1 MKKLI
6 INENEK
12 NNIINLYRKHDILLS
27 EAKGGRIGRK
37 LSRLLSSKNLDDL
50 IGGIDSL
57 FSGERNYYTY
67 SITPN
72 GGLKVESTLVD
83 KETFIDDLNEIIDEM
98 TSQNG
103 RVSLSSENTRNF
115 FTQLFMINDAKFAM
129 DFIQDRI
136 NQLDV
141 TDTKFAEKI
150 DALGDLVTNALG
162 NDIFKSDFP
171 VEITYFKKLFDL
183 LSSQKFIE
191 SGPKEKVKLINSI
204 ATKPRVLSS
213 ADIAR
218 LESKLLENTRALIE
232 LFKGLSKS
240 SKQIKS
246 EIKDLVSS
254 YIANDFKNGDSY
266 AKEILLKLNELETRG
281 NDTGKKFLQIIKL
294 ELEQGTSEEKLLLD
308 SLNEMNDYEMFA
320 QLRDVAPP
328 NIFKSIQSAL
338 QDMLDAIPLGY
349 KNKTRMVGGKET
361 SKRTF
366 GLLLNNR
373 KFWIKF
379 LTFMFSGQFI
389 TPREIYRTIIKSSG
403 SSGSK
408 TVTKSMVNLY
418 VRSVA
423 GQLMFP
429 AFNFVFWGI
438 AEPVADYWADG
449 INNSDSLFWKTIRD
463 WFGDD
468 GKIEW
473 TDFDREELLE
483 RGTVMEQTF
492 WKQVKERFGEDNAA
506 SVDWIDLIPRVEP
519 AWPLVLDML
528 WGTNSKSTE
537 PVTVLPDAPVVDE
550 ETYRDNIIG
559 FKQWL
564 EDNGIEYKS
573 LPTPKRLDDGSYKI
587 KKKNESI
594 ETFYIYEN
602 GTFKQD

>member
-37 LSRLLSSKNLDDL
+37 LSRLLSSKNLENL

-72 GGLKVESTLVD
+72 GGLKLESTLVD
-83 KETFIDDLNEIIDEM
+83 KDTFIDDLNEIIDEM

-103 RVSLSSENTRNF
+103 RVRLSSENTRNF
-115 FTQLFMINDAKFAM
+115 FTQLFMVNDAKFAM

-141 TDTKFAEKI
+141 TDVQLDRKL
-150 DALGDLVTNALG
+150 DSLSDLVLNALG

-171 VEITYFKKLFDL
+171 VEVTYFQKLYDL
-183 LSSQKFIE
+183 LSSQKFVDA
-191 SGPKEKVKLINSI
+191 GPKEKIKLINNI

-213 ADIAR
+213 ADISR

-246 EIKDLVSS
+246 EIKDLISS

-294 ELEQGTSEEKLLLD
+294 ELEQGTPEEKLLLD
-308 SLNEMNDYEMFA
+308 SLNEMNDYEMFS
-320 QLRDVAPP
+320 QLRDVSPP
-328 NIFKSIQSAL
+328 NILNSIQSAL
-338 QDMLDAIPLGY
+338 QDMLDTIPLGY

-366 GLLLNNR
+366 GLLLNNK

-379 LTFMFSGQFI
+379 ATFMFSGQFI

-438 AEPVADYWADG
+438 VEPIADG
-449 INNSDSLFWKTIRD
+449 IEDAVNNNDNFFANILKD
-463 WFGDD
+463 YFGDG
-468 GKIEW
+468 GKIDW
-473 TDFDREELLE
+473 TDFDRDELLE

-492 WKQVKERFGEDNAA
+492 WKQVEERFGEDNAA

-519 AWPLVLDML
+519 AWPLVIDFL

-537 PVTVLPDAPVVDE
+537 PVNVIPDAPVVDE
-550 ETYRDNIIG
+550 ETYRDNIVD
-559 FKQWL
+559 FKKWL
-564 EDNGIEYKS
+564 EDNNIEYKS